1 MKALPTCTYDTPDLI
16 TSTWVINY
24 RSIDT
29 NTGVLS
35 PSIATNVIVLKLDI
49 VATQLEPNVAI
60 EAANKYVL
68 ATIAMVISVIYEAE
82 ALMRFIASVS

>member
-49 VATQLEPNVAI
+49 VAT
-60 EAANKYVL
+60 
-68 ATIAMVISVIYEAE
+68 
-82 ALMRFIASVS
+82 